1 MKLTKDMLIYGAVTF
16 VAVFFIG
23 WSTGMGGSFWPNL
36 IFSAL
41 TGVFATIIFGFITQR
56 MGRKK

>member
-1 MKLTKDMLIYGAVTF
+1 MKLNRDILIYGVVTF

-41 TGVFATIIFGFITQR
+41 IGVFAGFCFWYITQR
-56 MGRKK
+56 MNKG